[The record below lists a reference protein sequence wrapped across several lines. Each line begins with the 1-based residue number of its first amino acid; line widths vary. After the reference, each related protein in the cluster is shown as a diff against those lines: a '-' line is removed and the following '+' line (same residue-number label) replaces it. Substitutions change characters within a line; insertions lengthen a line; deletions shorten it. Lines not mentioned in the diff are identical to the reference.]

1 MYDDVSIFRY
11 NDVMIQS
18 NKIPKQEEDMS
29 LQVLD
34 QFPFEFYGE
43 YFTVAL
49 ASDRKIYVPMTGLCQ
64 TMGLQTQG
72 QVRRIQNNEAVADA
86 LVRLT
91 VTWGYGDAAT
101 QEREVYC
108 LRLDI
113 LPFWMGTIQPNR
125 IPDEERRKKIIL
137 FQREFAAVAWAA
149 FRREILPEDMLA
161 EMESTL
167 PPSEQQ
173 FLQAMDEAIGIRQE
187 LGELGERV
195 AVLEAK
201 LRGTDFINTSQM
213 KAYQQMVG
221 LVAYLLK
228 KKNKGSESH
237 VHAEVKQVFD
247 VPSYR
252 LIPEEDFPRVQH
264 FLRDWYMRLAGPG
277 AAVPSVF
284 DAPSQRR
291 LI

>member
-1 MYDDVSIFRY
+1 
-11 NDVMIQS
+11 
-18 NKIPKQEEDMS
+18 MS

-49 ASDRKIYVPMTGLCQ
+49 ASDRKVYVPMAGLCQ
-64 TMGLQTQG
+64 AMGLQTQG
-72 QVRRIQNNEAVADA
+72 QVRRIQNNEAVSEA
-86 LVRLT
+86 LIKLT
-91 VTWGYGDAAT
+91 ITWGYGDEAA
-101 QEREVYC
+101 QDREMYC

-113 LPFWMGTIQPNR
+113 LPFWMGTIQPSR
-125 IPDEERRKKIIL
+125 IPDEERRERIIL

-149 FRREILPEDMLA
+149 FRREILPDDVLA

-167 PPSEQQ
+167 PPPEQR
-173 FLQAMDEAIGIRQE
+173 FLETMDEAMAMRRE
-187 LGELGERV
+187 LGNLGERV
-195 AVLEAK
+195 SALEAK
-201 LRGTDFINTSQM
+201 LRGTDFINASQM

-237 VHAEVKQVFD
+237 VHAEVKRVFD

-252 LIPEEDFPRVQH
+252 LIPEEDFARVQS
-264 FLRDWYMRLAGPG
+264 FLRDWYVRLAGPG

-291 LI
+291 LL

>member
-1 MYDDVSIFRY
+1 M
-11 NDVMIQS
+11 
-18 NKIPKQEEDMS
+18 P

-43 YFTVAL
+43 YFTVVL
-49 ASDRKIYVPMTGLCQ
+49 ASDRKVYVPMVGLCQ
-64 TMGLQTQG
+64 TMGMQTQG

-86 LVRLT
+86 LVKLT
-91 VTWGYGDAAT
+91 LTWGYGDASV
-101 QEREVYC
+101 QEREMYC

-113 LPFWMGTIQPNR
+113 LPFWMGTIQPSR
-125 IPDEERRKKIIL
+125 IPDEKRRKKIIL

-149 FRREILPEDMLA
+149 FRREILPDEILD

-167 PPSEQQ
+167 PASEQQ
-173 FLQAMDEAIGIRQE
+173 FLQTMDEAMTIRRE

-195 AVLEAK
+195 AALEAK
-201 LRGTDFINTSQM
+201 LRGTDFINPSQM

-237 VHAEVKQVFD
+237 VHAEVKRVFD
-247 VPSYR
+247 VPSYK
-252 LIPEEDFPRVQH
+252 LIPEEAFSRVQR
-264 FLRDWYMRLAGPG
+264 FLRDWYVRMAEPG

>member
-1 MYDDVSIFRY
+1 MALIGAG
-11 NDVMIQS
+11 
-18 NKIPKQEEDMS
+18 KQGNWRHYPNQRHPE
-29 LQVLD
+29 LQAEAAELSS
-34 QFPFEFYGE
+34 QYER
-43 YFTVAL
+43 L
-49 ASDRKIYVPMTGLCQ
+49 A
-64 TMGLQTQG
+64 
-72 QVRRIQNNEAVADA
+72 EA
-86 LVRLT
+86 
-91 VTWGYGDAAT
+91 AA
-101 QEREVYC
+101 
-108 LRLDI
+108 
-113 LPFWMGTIQPNR
+113 G
-125 IPDEERRKKIIL
+125 RRK
-137 FQREFAAVAWAA
+137 R
-149 FRREILPEDMLA
+149 LPEPTEDMLA

-173 FLQAMDEAIGIRQE
+173 FLQAMDEAMGIRQE

>member
-1 MYDDVSIFRY
+1 
-11 NDVMIQS
+11 
-18 NKIPKQEEDMS
+18 MS
-29 LQVLD
+29 LQILD

-43 YFTVAL
+43 FFTVAL
-49 ASDRKIYVPMTGLCQ
+49 ASDRKVYVPMVGLCQ

-86 LVRLT
+86 LVKLNIA
-91 VTWGYGDAAT
+91 WSYGDEAV

-108 LRLDI
+108 LRLDV

-125 IPDEERRKKIIL
+125 ISDQARREKIIL
-137 FQREFAAVAWAA
+137 FQREFVVVAWAA
-149 FRREILPEDMLA
+149 FRREILPDDMLA
-161 EMESTL
+161 EMEATL
-167 PPSEQQ
+167 PLPEQK
-173 FLQAMDEAIGIRQE
+173 FLQAMDEAMDIRRE
-187 LGELGERV
+187 LGNLGERV
-195 AVLEAK
+195 SALEAK

-237 VHAEVKQVFD
+237 VHAEVKRVFD

-252 LIPEEDFPRVQH
+252 LIPEEDFPKVQN
-264 FLRDWYMRLAGPG
+264 FLRDWYVRLAGPG
-277 AAVPSVF
+277 TAVPTVF

>member
-1 MYDDVSIFRY
+1 MT
-11 NDVMIQS
+11 
-18 NKIPKQEEDMS
+18 

-49 ASDRKIYVPMTGLCQ
+49 ASDRKVYVPMVGLCQ

-72 QVRRIQNNEAVADA
+72 QVRRIENNEAVADA
-86 LVRLT
+86 LVKLT
-91 VTWGYGDAAT
+91 LAWGYGDAAV

-113 LPFWMGTIQPNR
+113 LPFWMGTIQPGH
-125 IPDEERRKKIIL
+125 IPDEARRKKIIL

-149 FRREILPEDMLA
+149 FRREILPDDVLA

-167 PPSEQQ
+167 PPAEQR
-173 FLQAMDEAIGIRQE
+173 FLQAIDEAMAIRQE
-187 LGELGERV
+187 LGALGERV
-195 AVLEAK
+195 SALEAK
-201 LRGTDFINTSQM
+201 LRGTDFINPSQM

-228 KKNKGSESH
+228 KKGTGSEAH
-237 VHAEVKQVFD
+237 VHAEVKRVFD

-252 LIPEEDFPRVQH
+252 LISEEDFPRVQR
-264 FLRDWYMRLAGPG
+264 FLRDWYVRLAGPG

-284 DAPSQRR
+284 DAPGQRR
-291 LI
+291 LF